1 VVWTEGRLN
10 EIAEALRRSVR
21 NQTYHV
27 AKAIRDDDRM
37 PASREICRQAK
48 LAVEMIDVFLV
59 CLFARV
65 MKTEASYSL
74 GPLTWVFRLELPL
87 W

>member
-1 VVWTEGRLN
+1 MVPSMRSTKLVSHSQN
-10 EIAEALRRSVR
+10 NPRR
-21 NQTYHV
+21 N
-27 AKAIRDDDRM
+27 DRM
-37 PASREICRQAK
+37 PASGGIWNQAK
-48 LAVEMIDVFLV
+48 LSVEMIDVFLV

>member
-1 VVWTEGRLN
+1 MVWTEGRLN

-27 AKAIRDDDRM
+27 AKSIRGDDRM
-37 PASREICRQAK
+37 PASREIRSQAK

-59 CLFARV
+59 CPSVGVTR
-65 MKTEASYSL
+65 TEVPYS
-74 GPLTWVFRLELPL
+74 
-87 W
+87 

>member
-1 VVWTEGRLN
+1 MVWTEGRLN

-37 PASREICRQAK
+37 PASREIRSQAK

-65 MKTEASYSL
+65 TKTEVSYSL
-74 GPLTWVFRLELPL
+74 GL
-87 W
+87 